1 MTIEVDAPSFEE
13 VLEQIFEVQISD
25 LRVAIPAEAS
35 NFDRSTK
42 TVTVQS
48 WVVENPDLPIMQNVP
63 VVFSGLVW
71 DIEDGQ
77 SGLLVA
83 GDKRWISAWRSGSR
97 QVPEDS
103 GSHEY
108 DYAVF
113 IPGLRNKVDS
123 EAFTVGSGET
133 ICAQLSSG
141 DLLLGDDSATEYLLL
156 GTTFNS
162 DLSTYIAGMAAFVT
176 GLKTAANIA
185 AINALAVTFE
195 PIVLTFQSSLP
206 NHLSTD
212 VKTK

>member
-1 MTIEVDAPSFEE
+1 LTIEVDAPSFEE
-13 VLEQIFEVQISD
+13 VLEQIFEVQTSD

-113 IPGLRNKVDS
+113 IPGLRNKADS
-123 EAFTVGSGET
+123 EAFIVGSGET

-141 DLLLGDDSATEYLLL
+141 DLLLGDDSAADYLVL
-156 GTTFNS
+156 GTSFDSALDTYLTAEAVWVEAVRSEILTLGGNI
-162 DLSTYIAGMAAFVT
+162 DAATSTYDNAITA
-176 GLKTAANIA
+176 LK
-185 AINALAVTFE
+185 NAT
-195 PIVLTFQSSLP
+195 I
-206 NHLSTD
+206 LSTD